1 MNIQYYIN
9 DISVLL
15 KIYFSIFYSYL
26 LISLDYAG
34 IPEKTFVVMIIL
46 MTVDI
51 VTGIWKGYILKELSS
66 SPITT
71 GIIKK
76 SGLLIALYM
85 IFLGVSVVPELNFIG
100 NLFVGMF
107 ILAELI
113 SIVGNIVAIREKYKI
128 SEHDALLQVSE
139 VLKDLFKKKG
149 KIDDGN
155 N

>member
-1 MNIQYYIN
+1 MNMQNIN

-15 KIYFSIFYSYL
+15 KIYFSIFYSYI

-51 VTGIWKGYILKELSS
+51 VTGIWKGYMLKELSS

>member
-1 MNIQYYIN
+1 MID

-15 KIYFSIFYSYL
+15 KIYFSIFYSYI

-34 IPEKTFVVMIIL
+34 IPEKTFVVLCIL

-51 VTGIWKGYILKELSS
+51 FTGIWKGYILKELSS

-71 GIIKK
+71 GLIKK

-85 IFLGVSVVPELNFIG
+85 IFLGVSVVSELNFIG
-100 NLFVGMF
+100 NLFVGLF
-107 ILAELI
+107 VLAELI
-113 SIVGNIVAIREKYKI
+113 SIIGNIVAIREKYKI

-149 KIDDGN
+149 KTDDIQ
-155 N
+155 

>member
-1 MNIQYYIN
+1 MNMQNLN

-34 IPEKTFVVMIIL
+34 IPEKTFIVMIIL
-46 MTVDI
+46 MTVDTL
-51 VTGIWKGYILKELSS
+51 TGIWKGYILKELSS

-71 GIIKK
+71 GILRK
-76 SGLLIALYM
+76 SGILIALYM
-85 IFLGVSVVPELNFIG
+85 IFLGNSIVPELGFIA
-100 NLFVGMF
+100 NLFVGLF
-107 ILAELI
+107 VLAELI

-128 SEHDALLQVSE
+128 SEHDALIQVSE

-149 KIDDGN
+149 KIDDGSN
-155 N
+155 

>member
-1 MNIQYYIN
+1 MNMQNLN

-15 KIYFSIFYSYL
+15 KIYFSIFYSYI

-46 MTVDI
+46 MTVDTF
-51 VTGIWKGYILKELSS
+51 TGIWKGYILKELSS

-85 IFLGVSVVPELNFIG
+85 IFLGNSIVPELGFIA
-100 NLFVGMF
+100 NLFVGLF
-107 ILAELI
+107 VLAELI

>member
-1 MNIQYYIN
+1 MNMQNIN

-15 KIYFSIFYSYL
+15 KIYFSIFYSYI

-34 IPEKTFVVMIIL
+34 IPEKTFVVLCIL

-51 VTGIWKGYILKELSS
+51 FTGIWKGYILKELSS

-85 IFLGVSVVPELNFIG
+85 IFLGVSVVSELNFIG

-139 VLKDLFKKKG
+139 VLKDLFKKRG
-149 KIDDGN
+149 K
-155 N
+155 

>member
-1 MNIQYYIN
+1 MNMQNIN

-15 KIYFSIFYSYL
+15 KIYFSIFYSYI

-46 MTVDI
+46 MTVDTL
-51 VTGIWKGYILKELSS
+51 TGIWKGYILKELSS

>member
-1 MNIQYYIN
+1 MNMQNIN

-15 KIYFSIFYSYL
+15 KIYFSIFYSYI

-46 MTVDI
+46 MTVDTL
-51 VTGIWKGYILKELSS
+51 TGIWKGYILKELSS

-71 GIIKK
+71 GILRK
-76 SGLLIALYM
+76 SGILIALYM
-85 IFLGVSVVPELNFIG
+85 IFLGNSIVPELGFIA
-100 NLFVGMF
+100 NLFVGLF
-107 ILAELI
+107 VLAELI
-113 SIVGNIVAIREKYKI
+113 SIVGNIVAIREKYKV
-128 SEHDALLQVSE
+128 SEHDALIQVSE

>member
-1 MNIQYYIN
+1 MQNIN

-15 KIYFSIFYSYL
+15 KIYFSIFYSYI

-46 MTVDI
+46 MTVDTL
-51 VTGIWKGYILKELSS
+51 TGIWKGYILKELSS

-71 GIIKK
+71 GILRK
-76 SGLLIALYM
+76 SGILIALYM
-85 IFLGVSVVPELNFIG
+85 IFLGNSIVPELGFIA
-100 NLFVGMF
+100 NLFVGLF
-107 ILAELI
+107 VLAELI

-128 SEHDALLQVSE
+128 SEHDALIQVSE
-139 VLKDLFKKKG
+139 VLKDLFRKKG

>member
-1 MNIQYYIN
+1 MNIQNLN

-15 KIYFSIFYSYL
+15 KIYFSIFYSYI

-46 MTVDI
+46 MTVDTL
-51 VTGIWKGYILKELSS
+51 TGIWKGYILKELSS

-149 KIDDGN
+149 KTDDGN

>member
-1 MNIQYYIN
+1 MQNIN

-15 KIYFSIFYSYL
+15 KIYFSIFYSYI

-46 MTVDI
+46 MTVDTL
-51 VTGIWKGYILKELSS
+51 TGIWKGYILKELSS

-71 GIIKK
+71 GILRK
-76 SGLLIALYM
+76 SGILIALYM
-85 IFLGVSVVPELNFIG
+85 IFLGNSIVSELGFIA
-100 NLFVGMF
+100 NLFVGLF
-107 ILAELI
+107 VLAELI

-128 SEHDALLQVSE
+128 SEHDALIQVSE

>member
-1 MNIQYYIN
+1 MNIQNLN

-15 KIYFSIFYSYL
+15 KIYFSIFYSYI

-34 IPEKTFVVMIIL
+34 IPEKTFVVLCIL

-51 VTGIWKGYILKELSS
+51 FTGIWKGYILKELSS

-71 GIIKK
+71 GILRK

-85 IFLGVSVVPELNFIG
+85 IFLGVSIVPELNFIG

-107 ILAELI
+107 ILSELI

-128 SEHDALLQVSE
+128 SEHDALIQVSE

>member
-1 MNIQYYIN
+1 MIN

-15 KIYFSIFYSYL
+15 KIYFSIFYSYI

-34 IPEKTFVVMIIL
+34 IPEKTFVVLCIL

-51 VTGIWKGYILKELSS
+51 FTGIWKGYILKELSS

-85 IFLGVSVVPELNFIG
+85 IFLGVSVVPGLNFIG

-149 KIDDGN
+149 KTDDIQ
-155 N
+155 

>member
-1 MNIQYYIN
+1 MQNIN

-15 KIYFSIFYSYL
+15 KIYFSIFYSYI

-46 MTVDI
+46 MTVDTL
-51 VTGIWKGYILKELSS
+51 TGIWKGYILKELSS

-71 GIIKK
+71 GILRK
-76 SGLLIALYM
+76 SGILIALYM
-85 IFLGVSVVPELNFIG
+85 IFLGNSIVPELGFIA
-100 NLFVGMF
+100 NLFVGLF
-107 ILAELI
+107 VLAELI

-128 SEHDALLQVSE
+128 SEHDALIQVSE

>member
-1 MNIQYYIN
+1 MQNLN

-26 LISLDYAG
+26 LVSLDYAG

-46 MTVDI
+46 MTVDTL
-51 VTGIWKGYILKELSS
+51 TGIWKGYILKELSS

-71 GIIKK
+71 GILRK
-76 SGLLIALYM
+76 SGILIALYM
-85 IFLGVSVVPELNFIG
+85 IFLGNSIVPELGFIA
-100 NLFVGMF
+100 NLFVGLF
-107 ILAELI
+107 VLAELI

-128 SEHDALLQVSE
+128 SEHDALIQVSE

>member
-1 MNIQYYIN
+1 MNIQNLN

-15 KIYFSIFYSYL
+15 KIYFSIFYSYI

-34 IPEKTFVVMIIL
+34 IPEKTFVVLCIL

-51 VTGIWKGYILKELSS
+51 FTGIWKGYILKELSS
-66 SPITT
+66 SPIIT
-71 GIIKK
+71 GLIKK

-85 IFLGVSVVPELNFIG
+85 IFLGVSVIAELNFIG
-100 NLFVGMF
+100 DLFVGMF

-149 KIDDGN
+149 KIDDIQ
-155 N
+155 

>member
-1 MNIQYYIN
+1 MNMQNLN

-15 KIYFSIFYSYL
+15 KIYFSIFYSYI

-34 IPEKTFVVMIIL
+34 IPEKTFIVLCIL

-85 IFLGVSVVPELNFIG
+85 IFLGVSVVSELNFIG

-113 SIVGNIVAIREKYKI
+113 SIVGNIVAIREKYKV

-149 KIDDGN
+149 KTDDIQ
-155 N
+155 

>member
-1 MNIQYYIN
+1 MNIQNLN

-15 KIYFSIFYSYL
+15 KIYFSIFYSYI

-34 IPEKTFVVMIIL
+34 IPEKTFVVLCIL

-51 VTGIWKGYILKELSS
+51 FTGIWKGYILKELSS

-71 GIIKK
+71 GLIKK

-85 IFLGVSVVPELNFIG
+85 IFLGVSVIAELNFIG
-100 NLFVGMF
+100 NLFVGLF
-107 ILAELI
+107 VLAELI
-113 SIVGNIVAIREKYKI
+113 SIIGNIVAIREKYKI

-149 KIDDGN
+149 KTDDIQ
-155 N
+155 

>member
-1 MNIQYYIN
+1 MNIQNLN

-15 KIYFSIFYSYL
+15 KIYFSIFYSYI

-51 VTGIWKGYILKELSS
+51 FTGIWKGYILKELSS

-128 SEHDALLQVSE
+128 SEHDALIQVSE

-149 KIDDGN
+149 KTDDIQ
-155 N
+155 

>member
-1 MNIQYYIN
+1 MNMQNIN

-15 KIYFSIFYSYL
+15 KIYFSIFYSYI

-46 MTVDI
+46 MTVDTL
-51 VTGIWKGYILKELSS
+51 TGIWKGYILKELSS

-113 SIVGNIVAIREKYKI
+113 SIVGNIVAIREKYKV

>member
-1 MNIQYYIN
+1 MNIQNLN

-15 KIYFSIFYSYL
+15 KIYFSIFYSYI

-34 IPEKTFVVMIIL
+34 IPEKTFVVLCIL

-51 VTGIWKGYILKELSS
+51 FTGIWKGYILKELSS

-85 IFLGVSVVPELNFIG
+85 IFLGVSVVSELNFIG

-128 SEHDALLQVSE
+128 SEHDALIQVSE

-149 KIDDGN
+149 KTDDIQ
-155 N
+155 

>member
-1 MNIQYYIN
+1 MNIQNLN

-15 KIYFSIFYSYL
+15 KIYFSIFYSYI

-46 MTVDI
+46 MTVDTL
-51 VTGIWKGYILKELSS
+51 TGIWKGYILKELSS

-71 GIIKK
+71 GILRK
-76 SGLLIALYM
+76 SGILIALYM
-85 IFLGVSVVPELNFIG
+85 IFLGNSIVPELGFIA
-100 NLFVGMF
+100 NLFVGLF
-107 ILAELI
+107 VLAELI

-128 SEHDALLQVSE
+128 SEHDALIQVSE
-139 VLKDLFKKKG
+139 ILKDLFKKKG
-149 KIDDGN
+149 KVDDGN

>member
-1 MNIQYYIN
+1 MNMQNLN

-15 KIYFSIFYSYL
+15 KIYFSIFYSYI
-26 LISLDYAG
+26 LITLDYAG

-46 MTVDI
+46 MTVDTL
-51 VTGIWKGYILKELSS
+51 TGIWKGYILKELSS

-85 IFLGVSVVPELNFIG
+85 IFLGVSVIAELNFIG

-149 KIDDGN
+149 KTDDIQ
-155 N
+155 